1 VLERAVE
8 VDVQVAGKYVAD
20 MAVQAPVRLDE
31 LACELYEAKDGV
43 ADAVDLMT
51 RAGRKDGPRHGLEG
65 HSVIDRR
72 ETSSGGA

>member
-1 VLERAVE
+1 
-8 VDVQVAGKYVAD
+8 
-20 MAVQAPVRLDE
+20 
-31 LACELYEAKDGV
+31 
-43 ADAVDLMT
+43 MT